1 MNTTNK
7 WYDGALLINR
17 DPNWYGAIDVTSAET
32 ARESMKDYFSRFKG
46 HAVTD
51 VMLGVLEQTTMIPNK
66 SFYWRGDKYLQKI
79 ENGFEVDYTKNGV
92 ANLYKCF
99 AEYNVDAV
107 QIFIDTMREIGIRP
121 WLALRMNDAHFGVEK
136 TSFLHSDMFYEAD
149 KAGEM
154 IGAEYGYFAHCYN
167 FRYPRYRTAI
177 LGYIEEI
184 LNKYDVF
191 GLELDFMREIHC
203 FDYKHDPDC
212 AKIMTEYI
220 REIRK
225 ITEAVGKRV
234 GHDIKVL
241 IRTCRDPKDAL
252 TFGFDI
258 KGMCDEGLLD
268 AVVPTPR
275 WSCTDSAVPVNVWR
289 ELLGDDIAVFG
300 GIETLNL
307 KSTTNMPVN
316 SKAYA
321 AAFFAGG
328 ADGIYFNNHEYDTE
342 RNRSA
347 WMITRE
353 SCLEGRR
360 EFVVTWQDTAA
371 AGNPQYKPLP
381 MKVDS
386 CGKIELNIGKVTES
400 ASVQVVI
407 DWEGDAIPTLDAGC
421 MKNVTGSVI
430 SPVTAKKGADTV
442 SFTEHTPL
450 SFDISGISTDN
461 ALTLNFNG
469 NGTVNYINIII
480 EA

>member
-1 MNTTNK
+1 MNANKK

-32 ARESMKDYFSRFKG
+32 ARESMKEYFSRFKG
-46 HAVTD
+46 YKVTD
-51 VMLGVLEQTTMIPNK
+51 VMLGILEQTTMLPTE
-66 SFYWRGDKYLQKI
+66 SFYWRGNKYLQKV
-79 ENGFEVDYTKNGV
+79 ENGHEVDYTENSV
-92 ANLYKCF
+92 AKLYKCF
-99 AEYNVDAV
+99 AEYGVDAA

-121 WLALRMNDAHFGVEK
+121 WLALRMNDAHFGSEK

-154 IGAEYGYFAHCYN
+154 IGSEYGYFAHCYN

-177 LGYIEEI
+177 LGYIAEI
-184 LNKYDVF
+184 LNKYDIF

-203 FDYKHDPDC
+203 FDYKNDPDC
-212 AKIMTEYI
+212 APIMTEYV

-225 ITEAVGKRV
+225 LTKAAGERL
-234 GHDIKVL
+234 GHDVKLL

-252 TFGFDI
+252 AFGFDI
-258 KGMCDEGLLD
+258 KTMCDEGLLD

-275 WSCTDSAVPVNVWR
+275 WSCTDSAVPVKVWR

-307 KSTTNMPVN
+307 KATTNMPVN

-321 AAFFAGG
+321 AAFYANG

-342 RNRSA
+342 RNRGA

-353 SCLEGRR
+353 SCIEGRR
-360 EFVVTWQDTAA
+360 EFVVTWQDTVA

-381 MKVDS
+381 MTVEGSGD
-386 CGKIELNIGKVTES
+386 IDLEIGKV
-400 ASVQVVI
+400 AADAKVNVII
-407 DWEGDAIPTLDAGC
+407 DWEGDKAPIMSAGC
-421 MKNVTGSVI
+421 VTNASGTVI
-430 SPVTAKKGADTV
+430 APITVQKGDEV
-442 SFTEHTPL
+442 INLTEHTPL
-450 SFDISGISTDN
+450 SYDISGIATDN
-461 ALTLNFNG
+461 ALTLSFAG
-469 NGTVNYINIII
+469 SGTVHYINIII